1 MCVVGGENTQ
11 VQIASDR
18 RSKCAWPDCISS
30 FCVFHSFLADVQTKL
45 ATCVPCTHKSSLEI
59 GIVGSTCCLPLLRIM
74 SVF

>member
-1 MCVVGGENTQ
+1 MVGGENTQ

-30 FCVFHSFLADVQTKL
+30 FCVFHSFLVDIQTKL
-45 ATCVPCTHKSSLEI
+45 VTRVPCTHKSSLEI
-59 GIVGSTCCLPLLRIM
+59 RIAGSTCCLQLLRIM